1 MPVEREIFV
10 LKKIMKCFLLPWK
23 TANRIVE
30 WAEFS
35 TSLHAVLTGMLF
47 VVAILGAYFLF
58 TPINSIGRVIGML
71 VVAFFVVGILVGILS
86 FVGAFIMD
94 ILLVITTPLANLYDK
109 FNEQKEKNLVQ
120 ERQTLKVSK
129 EGLVKPDKPNVN
141 LSYFIK
147 NQADD
152 PYQISFAQPK
162 GVLQKILSVNM
173 F

>member
-1 MPVEREIFV
+1 M
-10 LKKIMKCFLLPWK
+10 LKKIMKYFLFPWK
-23 TANRIVE
+23 TANHIVK

-58 TPINSIGRVIGML
+58 APINSIGRVIGML

-94 ILLVITTPLANLYDK
+94 ILLVITTPLANLYDN
-109 FNEQKEKNLVQ
+109 FNVNEQTEKNLVQ
-120 ERQTLKVSK
+120 ERQTLKDSK